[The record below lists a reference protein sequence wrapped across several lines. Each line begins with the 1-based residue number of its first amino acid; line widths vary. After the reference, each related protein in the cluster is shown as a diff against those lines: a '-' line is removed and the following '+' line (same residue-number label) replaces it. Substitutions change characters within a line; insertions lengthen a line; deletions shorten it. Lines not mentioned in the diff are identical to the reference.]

1 MSRADIRAS
10 TRVDFLDNIRYLMI
24 VFVVIVQTALL
35 QWTGGLV
42 PVKFAVVFLLALA
55 LSFAINRWVIMRYH
69 RGFEVGLL
77 LLFVFCLAFR
87 P

>member
-1 MSRADIRAS
+1 
-10 TRVDFLDNIRYLMI
+10 
-24 VFVVIVQTALL
+24 L

-42 PVKFAVVFLLALA
+42 LVKFAVVFLLALV
-55 LSFAINRWVIMRYH
+55 LSFAISRWVIMRYH